1 MGLWIICKMKT
12 MNDSLPCSWLRDIKF
27 EGKLNCEESVM
38 NPVER
43 RVVTSL
49 EKQVN
54 KEWLRTGRVENER

>member
-1 MGLWIICKMKT
+1 
-12 MNDSLPCSWLRDIKF
+12 
-27 EGKLNCEESVM
+27 M

-49 EKQVN
+49 EKEVN

>member
-1 MGLWIICKMKT
+1 MGLRIICKMKT
-12 MNDSLPCSWLRDIKF
+12 MNDSLPCSCLKDIKF

-49 EKQVN
+49 EK
-54 KEWLRTGRVENER
+54 